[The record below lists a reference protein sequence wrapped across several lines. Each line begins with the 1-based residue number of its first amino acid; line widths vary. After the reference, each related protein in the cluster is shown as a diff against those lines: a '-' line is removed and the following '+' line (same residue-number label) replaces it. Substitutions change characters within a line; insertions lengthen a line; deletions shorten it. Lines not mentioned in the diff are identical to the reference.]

1 MSRRKGKARSIA
13 DSTHA
18 RCERRIEHAIQAVRE
33 ALGVIGVADNAAAK
47 VYLKG
52 MENAL
57 WAMRRKESGR

>member
-18 RCERRIEHAIQAVRE
+18 RCERRIEYAIQAVRD
-33 ALGVIGVADNAAAK
+33 ALGVIDVADKAATN

-57 WAMRRKESGR
+57 WATRRKESGR